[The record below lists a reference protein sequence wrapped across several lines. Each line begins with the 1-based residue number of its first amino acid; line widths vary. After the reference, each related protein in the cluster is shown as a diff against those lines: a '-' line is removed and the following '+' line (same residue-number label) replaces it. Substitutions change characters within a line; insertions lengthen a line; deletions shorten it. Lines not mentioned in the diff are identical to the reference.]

1 MGRLK
6 EGVTLVYERADGI
19 VYSREFG
26 ADPATR
32 VPVGWG
38 YDSRT
43 PDGRPLRDHIQ
54 EDKMWGEIRRL
65 ARTNAT
71 LQEELDRVVATYHLI
86 KDNG

>member
-6 EGVTLVYERADGI
+6 ENTALIYERVDSM
-19 VYSREFG
+19 VYSREVG

-32 VPVGWG
+32 VPVGWD

-71 LQEELDRVVATYHLI
+71 LQAEVDRVVATYHLI

>member
-1 MGRLK
+1 MGQLK
-6 EGVTLVYERADGI
+6 EGATLVYEQADGV

-32 VPVGWG
+32 VPVGWS
-38 YDSRT
+38 YDKRT
-43 PDGRPLRDHIQ
+43 PDGRPLHEHIM
-54 EDKMWGEIRRL
+54 EDQMWGQIRRL

-71 LQEELDRVVATYHLI
+71 LQQELDRVVATYHLI